1 MIYIKTLMAKTSALK
16 FAMEELIAT
25 EIRRLDAQADV
36 YVFALYEPGLSDSGP
51 VDFKF
56 YQRERGANRITIDV
70 RFDFEGVEIWYI
82 CRRQGDTFTV
92 RHIMA
97 HISSGKFQKGKVASF
112 EDFWDEFP
120 KFVAEDRWAR
130 SYSRRLPH
138 AAAWLPPT
146 HNI

>member
-1 MIYIKTLMAKTSALK
+1 
-16 FAMEELIAT
+16 MEELIAT
-25 EIRRLDAQADV
+25 EIRCLDAQADV

-51 VDFKF
+51 VDFKC

-97 HISSGKFQKGKVASF
+97 NISSGKFQKGRVARF
-112 EDFWDEFP
+112 EGFWDEFP

-130 SYSRRLPH
+130 SYGRRLPR

>member
-1 MIYIKTLMAKTSALK
+1 MIYIKTLTAKTSALK

-51 VDFKF
+51 VDFKC
-56 YQRERGANRITIDV
+56 YQRERGANRITIDI
-70 RFDFEGVEIWYI
+70 RFYFEGVEIWSI

-112 EDFWDEFP
+112 EGFWDEFP

-130 SYSRRLPH
+130 SYSRRLLR
-138 AAAWLPPT
+138 AAA
-146 HNI
+146 